1 MAKDL
6 KEQIEIMTHYLN
18 GGDVEYSTNNFNTIL
33 GESNKED
40 SNGDLSWNW
49 SCFDYR
55 IKEQKPK
62 VTIEKWLCE
71 YLGCKELK
79 GSKRFF
85 IIEKVVPFE
94 VAGKKVKLIESYE
107 VEL

>member
-1 MAKDL
+1 MKLSEMIKVMQHFD
-6 KEQIEIMTHYLN
+6 N
-18 GGDVEYSTNNFNTIL
+18 GGDVEYSGDNFKTIL
-33 GESNKED
+33 DTVNKND
-40 SNGDLSWNW
+40 GDLSWDW
-49 SCFDYR
+49 DTFDYR
-55 IKEQKPK
+55 IKEQKQK

-71 YLGCKELK
+71 YVGCEELK

-94 VAGKKVKLIESYE
+94 VAGKKLKLLESYE

>member
-1 MAKDL
+1 MEL
-6 KEQIEIMTHYLN
+6 KEMIKVMQHYEN
-18 GGDVEYSTNNFNTIL
+18 GGEVECVEKGNDNREIVTKPL
-33 GESNKED
+33 
-40 SNGDLSWNW
+40 WNW
-49 SCFDYR
+49 DDFEYR
-55 IKEQKPK
+55 IKEQKEN

-71 YLGCKELK
+71 YVGCEKLK

-94 VAGKKVKLIESYE
+94 VAGKKLKLLESYE

>member
-1 MAKDL
+1 MEL
-6 KEQIEIMTHYLN
+6 KEMIKVMQHYAD
-18 GGDVEYSTNNFNTIL
+18 GGDVEFSEDCFKIIL
-33 GESNKED
+33 GEANNED
-40 SNGDLSWNW
+40 DGGLCWDWDT
-49 SCFDYR
+49 FDYR
-55 IKEQKPK
+55 IKEQKQK

-71 YLGCKELK
+71 YVGCEELK

-94 VAGKKVKLIESYE
+94 LAGKKLKLIETYE